1 MLRERTDRAWF
12 RCLLWHLARKR
23 SGSNLTTPEPTWV
36 NEWNRRKV
44 HTRCRSILTTPAP
57 TWGMCVCVCVS
68 TYHLSTPGTIVQLS
82 ETASKILEARH
93 QLLLILC
100 IADPVKIILD
110 LRTKR
115 SAVRSLQVTNDRK
128 GKRRVEAAIWN
139 FNFVSV
145 HNVTMFTVFTVNQ
158 QLTIMAWQ

>member
-1 MLRERTDRAWF
+1 MGLFLQPRSPHGSMNGTDG
-12 RCLLWHLARKR
+12 RCIRGAGLFLQLQRPHGA
-23 SGSNLTTPEPTWV
+23 
-36 NEWNRRKV
+36 
-44 HTRCRSILTTPAP
+44 
-57 TWGMCVCVCVS
+57 CVCVCVS